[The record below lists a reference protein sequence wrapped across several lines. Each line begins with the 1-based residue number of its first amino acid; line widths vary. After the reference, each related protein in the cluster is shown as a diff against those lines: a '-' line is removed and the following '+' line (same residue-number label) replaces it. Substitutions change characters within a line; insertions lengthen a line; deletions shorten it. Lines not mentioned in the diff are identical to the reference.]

1 MLYVGA
7 SYAAL
12 TIPMCESRLARICT
26 LCKIEALFARE
37 RQLVDPSLACYR
49 WITGINSAAFEVSND
64 TGPSSLVISGSYAAL
79 SIPVIQR

>member
-1 MLYVGA
+1 MTVAVRSIVGLKV
-7 SYAAL
+7 SHL
-12 TIPMCESRLARICT
+12 GSV

-64 TGPSSLVISGSYAAL
+64 TSPSSLVISGSLAAL